1 MFSHYCVKTF
11 GIENVYKQFLFA
23 GSSLVIFFMLQGFLA
38 TPSVYNN
45 NIKMFIKKR
54 MLRLYPSFIMTLIA
68 TVIVVLCNGND
79 VSVRN
84 VIAYFAKE
92 MLFWSGSDFYGISN
106 GAVWAIF
113 IQLQVYFVLYLT
125 IREMMRINNHYLPLI
140 ILVFLIMVNYFDET
154 IRMYIDEN
162 ISHHLAIAYS
172 YFFLRFAYFFYLGFY
187 IYKYKDIIVPFLS
200 LYAYWLILLHVIW
213 HLDLFQ
219 IPSGYCY
226 TDPITVITA
235 SLAAVGIAYRLKKI
249 KFRCEIS
256 YDVFVWHMPVYTGLS
271 LFYDQK
277 GWGLVVLSIVITII
291 LSFFSNSISK
301 KIVDYSI
308 SR

>member
-1 MFSHYCVKTF
+1 M
-11 GIENVYKQFLFA
+11 
-23 GSSLVIFFMLQGFLA
+23 
-38 TPSVYNN
+38 
-45 NIKMFIKKR
+45 
-54 MLRLYPSFIMTLIA
+54 
-68 TVIVVLCNGND
+68 
-79 VSVRN
+79 
-84 VIAYFAKE
+84 
-92 MLFWSGSDFYGISN
+92 
-106 GAVWAIF
+106 
-113 IQLQVYFVLYLT
+113 
-125 IREMMRINNHYLPLI
+125 
-140 ILVFLIMVNYFDET
+140 
-154 IRMYIDEN
+154 
-162 ISHHLAIAYS
+162 
-172 YFFLRFAYFFYLGFY
+172 
-187 IYKYKDIIVPFLS
+187 
-200 LYAYWLILLHVIW
+200 
-213 HLDLFQ
+213 DLFQ